1 MLFAH
6 DTAEALGAAADLVNT
21 ELDGEDL
28 LRRTDQ
34 LTEHLIRWE
43 FTGEHLGTAAEL
55 DSVRRLRTR
64 LRPLWTVADRDDAAR
79 EVNQILR
86 DTDARPYLDRHGG
99 WDWHLH
105 VTEPTA
111 PLANRLGAEA
121 AMAFLDLIRTD
132 DWDRVRLCAAE
143 DCDAVLVDLSRN
155 RSKRYCD
162 TGNCGNRAN
171 VAAYR
176 ARRRASG

>member
-6 DTAEALGAAADLVNT
+6 DIAETLGGAVALVNT
-21 ELDGEDL
+21 ELDDADL
-28 LRRTDQ
+28 LMTTDQ
-34 LTEHLIRWE
+34 LAEHLHRWG
-43 FTGEHLGTAAEL
+43 FTGEHLGTEAEL
-55 DSVRRLRTR
+55 ATVRRLRDR
-64 LRPLWTVADRDDAAR
+64 LRPMWTAADRAAAALL
-79 EVNQILR
+79 VNLLLR
-86 DTDARPYLDRHGG
+86 DTDARPYLDRHGDL
-99 WDWHLH
+99 DWHLH
-105 VTEPTA
+105 VTEHGA

-132 DWDRVRLCAAE
+132 EWDRVRLCAAD
-143 DCDAVLVDLSRN
+143 DCGAVLVDLSRN

-162 TGNCGNRAN
+162 AGNCGNRAN